1 MVHQVF
7 DPFRSRKLTAPR
19 STVICPP
26 QRIVD
31 LSSIQYVPTKIKNR
45 NVTGIFLGF
54 VNLLVIRHGMLE
66 SPTFTSM
73 YFSDQN
79 LHFLWGFPVA
89 MFDSRMVCVAHV
101 LLCYF
106 CINMINMFA
115 SSKDFKTWNLIEI
128 TKNHVPRRY
137 VASSPRKQISER
149 MVFMGVP
156 LAIWNC
162 HGPK

>member
-31 LSSIQYVPTKIKNR
+31 LSSITVCTNKNQKQKCHG
-45 NVTGIFLGF
+45 NFPGICQPFGNQTWNAWKSHIYFDVFFRSKPPFPLGISSCHVWF
-54 VNLLVIRHGMLE
+54 SHGMCC
-66 SPTFTSM
+66 SCF
-73 YFSDQN
+73 
-79 LHFLWGFPVA
+79 
-89 MFDSRMVCVAHV
+89 
-101 LLCYF
+101 CYF